1 MEAILIYELKVAASI
16 AVFYA
21 FYRLMLS
28 KETLHRL
35 NRIVL
40 IATAVLSFVLPFCV
54 ITIHKTVNLP
64 IGAEG
69 AGLSV
74 TNAAATE
81 VSQPET
87 EWWWI
92 ALLVLYGVGVLACLL
107 KVGISALSVWRL
119 IKSGTLVYEPDGS
132 KVVIIERNIA
142 PCSWMNWIII
152 CREDYKSNCRE
163 IMEHEKAHIELGHSK
178 DVLVVDILTAFQW
191 FNPMMWMLRADL
203 RAIHEFEAD
212 DAVLKQGVNIKEYLY
227 LLIKKAISESGYSVT
242 NSFNHSILKNRITMM
257 SKSKTQLKKGLKVL
271 YVIPLVCLSLA
282 LYAEEKVEY
291 NLSGPDKDNTIAL
304 NQEDS
309 TRKTSIKI
317 NVNSEDIDVNS
328 EPVSIKI
335 VGSNGREYMVSGR
348 SKSIPTSTVS
358 IMTQNDK
365 EATTVDFSKLNI
377 TVDKIESVQIFK
389 GENAVEKFGEK
400 AAAGVMLIK
409 LKDGSEKITY
419 LEESNAVNVMKIVKT
434 GKGDLKSSDKVVYVV
449 EDGKETYYTFKEKIN
464 EIKPD
469 EIESMNVYK
478 DETYIKKY
486 TEGLNISE
494 AVDGVVVIKLKK

>member
-1 MEAILIYELKVAASI
+1 MEAILIYELKVAVSI

-21 FYRLMLS
+21 FYRLMLC

-40 IATAVLSFVLPFCV
+40 ITTAVLSFVLPFCV

-69 AGLSV
+69 AGLSA

-81 VSQPET
+81 ASQPET

-92 ALLVLYGVGVLACLL
+92 ALAVLYGAGVLACLL

-132 KVVIIERNIA
+132 KVIIIERNIA

-152 CREDYKSNCRE
+152 SREDYQSNCRE

-257 SKSKTQLKKGLKVL
+257 SKSKTQLRKGLKVL

-291 NLSGPDKDNTIAL
+291 NLSGPDKDTKKVESQKDSSQVKGMKGKIITISNGKTHVTEFAGESVKVSVDATKADEDNLVYIVGDKIVKKGELNTIPT
-304 NQEDS
+304 E
-309 TRKTSIKI
+309 TIK
-317 NVNSEDIDVNS
+317 SMDILH
-328 EPVSIKI
+328 
-335 VGSNGREYMVSGR
+335 G
-348 SKSIPTSTVS
+348 
-358 IMTQNDK
+358 
-365 EATTVDFSKLNI
+365 
-377 TVDKIESVQIFK
+377 ESVQ
-389 GENAVEKFGEK
+389 A
-400 AAAGVMLIK
+400 
-409 LKDGSEKITY
+409 
-419 LEESNAVNVMKIVKT
+419 
-434 GKGDLKSSDKVVYVV
+434 
-449 EDGKETYYTFKEKIN
+449 KEYQ
-464 EIKPD
+464 
-469 EIESMNVYK
+469 
-478 DETYIKKY
+478 KKY
-486 TEGLNISE
+486 NLPESKAI
-494 AVDGVVVIKLKK
+494 VVVTLK